1 MRCGV
6 RQVCFWSVGIRTIT
20 KQKLEYANTLHS
32 MQWIIVRLHEGDTNY
47 EKLLDT
53 FEETVIF
60 CQSIESVQV
69 LPRVR
74 WVLFKSIKRLFNAG
88 IVFML
93 CHARPLNRIEHIH
106 VDFVVYLLIL
116 LGNLKCHKEDQALIV
131 CNCGRKHVRTYFPCW
146 LLSYKN
152 TLLIFG
158 GSSWKEL
165 TVTL

>member
-1 MRCGV
+1 M
-6 RQVCFWSVGIRTIT
+6 
-20 KQKLEYANTLHS
+20 
-32 MQWIIVRLHEGDTNY
+32 
-47 EKLLDT
+47 
-53 FEETVIF
+53 
-60 CQSIESVQV
+60 
-69 LPRVR
+69 R

-131 CNCGRKHVRTYFPCW
+131 CNCGRKHARTYFPCW

-158 GSSWKEL
+158 GSSWIEL
-165 TVTL
+165 TLTPLYLQNTSNNPSVWMKITYFTKTPWSRTWEWVADEDRRGRKQHFILPCSFRDGWRANTNLH